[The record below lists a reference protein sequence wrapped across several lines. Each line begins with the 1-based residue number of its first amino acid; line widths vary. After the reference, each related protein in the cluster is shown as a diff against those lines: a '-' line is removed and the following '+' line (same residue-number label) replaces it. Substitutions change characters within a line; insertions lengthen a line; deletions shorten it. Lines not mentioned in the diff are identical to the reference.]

1 MVESAFTLPDNVA
14 ELQKI
19 VVDLSA
25 ENAAQ
30 KQKIEHLCE
39 QLRLLKAALFAPKT
53 EKRPAPK
60 CQPELPFFDEAGE
73 VPAEAEEEE
82 EAPAAD
88 ETVTVPEH
96 QRRKRGRKPLPE
108 ELPREIVVH
117 DIPEAEKVCVHG
129 QERPVIGEEV
139 SEQLEVVPAQVKV
152 IRNVRL
158 VYGGCPLCGGT
169 AEDGPGVVTAAAPE
183 QLIPKGLPTAGTLS
197 QVVVAKFVDATP
209 LYRQEEQFHRL
220 GIELGRGTMCG
231 WVMQT
236 AAACRCLM
244 DLLAEEL
251 RQGPV
256 IQIDETTVQV
266 LKEPGRTAQQS
277 SYMWVF
283 RGGPPGRPVLIYQ
296 YRPTRSGTV
305 AAEMLGDYQGYVQT
319 DGFSGYDFLDKRP
332 GVTHLGCLVH
342 VRRKFVEAQKAS
354 GPSPGAVARNDTEII
369 LKWIGNVYKIE
380 EEVQSL
386 APDWAGMAA
395 LRGEREGPVL
405 EKIHARMKEL
415 VGRTT
420 PQGLLGKA
428 VRYGLDQ
435 WLRVIRYLEDGRL
448 RPDNNLIE
456 NAIRPFVVGRRN
468 WLFYDRP
475 EGAVAGAILY
485 SLIETAKANGLD
497 PFSYLR
503 HVFERLPST
512 RTQDERRALL
522 PWNVDR
528 SQLLR
533 PHRATHEFP
542 R

>member
-1 MVESAFTLPDNVA
+1 MVESAFTLPDSVA

-19 VVDLSA
+19 IVDLSV

-30 KQKIEHLCE
+30 KQKIEHLWE
-39 QLRLLKAALFAPKT
+39 QVRLLRAEKFAPKT

-60 CQPELPFFDEAGE
+60 NQPELPFFDEAGE
-73 VPAEAEEEE
+73 APAEVEEETPVAE
-82 EAPAAD
+82 

-108 ELPREIVVH
+108 ELPRETVVH
-117 DIPEAEKVCVHG
+117 DIPEVEKVCVHG
-129 QERPVIGEEV
+129 QSRPVIGEEV
-139 SEQLEVVPAQVKV
+139 SEQLDVVPAQVKV

-169 AEDGPGVVTAAAPE
+169 AEDGPGVVTAPAPE
-183 QLIPKGLPTAGTLS
+183 QMIPKGLPTAGTLA

-209 LYRQEEQFHRL
+209 LYRQEEQFHRM

-236 AAACRCLM
+236 ASACRCLL
-244 DLLAEEL
+244 DLVEEEL
-251 RQGPV
+251 RRGPV

-266 LKEPGRTAQQS
+266 LKEPGRKAQTP

-283 RGGPPGRPVLIYQ
+283 RGGEPGREVLLFR
-296 YRPTRSGTV
+296 YRPTRAGSV
-305 AAEMLGDYQGYVQT
+305 AAELLGDYQGYVQT
-319 DGFSGYDFLDKRP
+319 DGYSGYDFLDRSP
-332 GVTHLGCLVH
+332 GVIHLGCLVH
-342 VRRKFVEAQKAS
+342 VRRKFLEAKKAA
-354 GPSPGAVARNDTEII
+354 GPSPGATARNDTEKV
-369 LKWIGNVYKIE
+369 LKWIGEVYQIE
-380 EEVQSL
+380 EECRAM
-386 APDWAGMAA
+386 APDWKGIAAVRRERAGP
-395 LRGEREGPVL
+395 LL

-435 WLRVIRYLEDGRL
+435 WPRIVRYLEDGRL
-448 RPDNNLIE
+448 RPDTNLVE
-456 NAIRPFVVGRRN
+456 NAIRPFVVGRKN
-468 WLFYDRP
+468 WLFHDRP
-475 EGAVAGAILY
+475 EGAAAGATLY

-503 HVFERLPST
+503 HLFERLPST

-533 PHRATHEFP
+533 PDRASHESP
-542 R
+542 H